1 VSPTILA
8 ISGQSPKEM
17 PFTVTSSGVAVSVSH
32 SKYLGVDIRI
42 RTGHSV
48 TEALHMIS
56 GRHTETG
63 ATDTVEMLGS
73 GRPTLQHRKDPG
85 PRTGLD
91 REHANAAAEKDNP
104 RRSSYER
111 AIGRN

>member
-1 VSPTILA
+1 MFLLA

-32 SKYLGVDIRI
+32 PKFGNGSASHDLRSAYRDR
-42 RTGHSV
+42 
-48 TEALHMIS
+48 
-56 GRHTETG
+56 

-104 RRSSYER
+104 QRSSYER